1 MNCSVPVLPGSDT
14 GYTPVML
21 SGSDPRHDLST
32 FTYLGVE
39 LNLPKPLGNT
49 FFPLRKGVQAL
60 FGPNG
65 VGKTTVLEG
74 IREVVAPRR
83 NPDLDHWGRLFV
95 QTDFDARNWMLFDDS
110 GFLEALRANL
120 PLETPDSGAPNQSLD
135 LMTETDLIRELLMRR
150 RPDQPQVFTE
160 SLADEI
166 ARQGLLAVRHIGKNE
181 TVVDICAHQREASP
195 ALREVADK
203 HDGHSGPSWV
213 PAVMFTKAATFRT
226 ELVAVAT
233 LWAGADVI
241 LELPYTQSFGGRATF
256 GGIDDA
262 LRYFSTNEAFE
273 FLRLGPHDPLSWGHT
288 VTKRA
293 NEIYTQITGTPIGMT
308 FEEGTLQQVLARS
321 HPRVTATDH
330 ATDLPM
336 PLDQL
341 SDTQERWAQVAFY
354 LALHE
359 ELRLQTMGIV
369 DEDEDGD
376 PRMGALEELNLET
389 LGRLIAP
396 LVVLIDEP
404 ERGFG
409 LGIQKLVSQGLNL
422 VAKELG
428 IPIIVATHSAGLLDD
443 PDTIPFKCSRRH
455 DGSTEITEINVGD
468 RDHLTELGVPVS
480 EQLHLYRAVLV
491 VEGLHEALVFDEL
504 FSSQIAAN
512 RIKVLEIRGTRQLRH
527 LAAAGE
533 LLFTHLEDA
542 PFILLT
548 DNTRSTAVDE
558 ALEAGKRC
566 ENVEEGVAEIERV
579 LDAQSDEEKVVQALL
594 LTAAKTHQ
602 LDRFSHAFGLPQDDI
617 LHCLSAGDFGLPA
630 DWDELKEQHATARS
644 LKNGVPNDFKTWLV
658 ETHRTDL
665 SDQSIR
671 EVVRQMQNIPK
682 ELTDVMNACIEAAET
697 SRP

>member
-1 MNCSVPVLPGSDT
+1 
-14 GYTPVML
+14 
-21 SGSDPRHDLST
+21 
-32 FTYLGVE
+32 
-39 LNLPKPLGNT
+39 
-49 FFPLRKGVQAL
+49 
-60 FGPNG
+60 
-65 VGKTTVLEG
+65 
-74 IREVVAPRR
+74 
-83 NPDLDHWGRLFV
+83 
-95 QTDFDARNWMLFDDS
+95 
-110 GFLEALRANL
+110 
-120 PLETPDSGAPNQSLD
+120 
-135 LMTETDLIRELLMRR
+135 MTETDSIRELLMLR
-150 RPDQPQVFTE
+150 RPQAFTE

-195 ALREVADK
+195 ALREAADK
-203 HDGHSGPSWV
+203 LHAHSGPSWV
-213 PAVMFTKAATFRT
+213 PTVMLQNAAAFRT
-226 ELVAVAT
+226 ELVAVST

-262 LRYFSTNEAFE
+262 LRYFSTTEAFE
-273 FLRLGPHDPLSWGHT
+273 FLWPGQHDPLSWGHA
-288 VTKRA
+288 VTRRA

-330 ATDLPM
+330 ATDLPL

-341 SDTQERWAQVAFY
+341 SDTQERWAQVAFC

-359 ELRLQTMGIV
+359 ELRLKAMSLGT
-369 DEDEDGD
+369 EDDDDVLDLNPHLD
-376 PRMGALEELNLET
+376 PTTQLNLES

-422 VAKELG
+422 VAEELG
-428 IPIIVATHSAGLLDD
+428 ISIIVATHSAGLLDD

-455 DGSTEITEINVGD
+455 DGSTEITEISVGD

-491 VEGLHEALVFDEL
+491 VEGLHDALVFDEL

-512 RIKVLEIRGTRQLRH
+512 RIKVLEIRGTRQLRL

-558 ALEAGKRC
+558 ALQAGKRC
-566 ENVEEGVAEIERV
+566 KNVEEGMAEITRV

-602 LDRFSHAFGLPQDDI
+602 LDRLSHTFGLPQDDI

-644 LKNGVPNDFKTWLV
+644 LGNGVPNDFKTWLV

-671 EVVRQMQNIPK
+671 EAVRRMQKIPR
-682 ELTDVMNACIEAAET
+682 ELTEVMDACIEAAET